1 MRNLFSSK
9 YMYLTAAMLTGA
21 AMFTSCSNEDD
32 MGNVNPTYD
41 GESVKTQFAINIPAA
56 KQADTRLGQ
65 DIVQGQDDPKFRG
78 MTNIRLV
85 PFIQTQTTGTDGKP
99 LTGADIVTYNP
110 ILLSEIESGASQV
123 GSSNDKYKVYTN
135 VDIPV
140 GTNAFLFYGEAKP
153 TEIQDKDTRLI
164 NGSLIPS
171 YEEDGWNGTALS
183 NLSFDLEQILP
194 DASITGNTAAQ
205 TEMLGI
211 LNDIIS
217 AEGWANESGNTFAT
231 LLTNFKALKAG
242 SANSIL
248 LAVQDLYNT
257 INNDNGSVT
266 GTEAVKTAINDKI
279 DDFFTPAGTAPNA
292 TLTFTSATYDDY
304 PRNLGLPDGAVQV
317 EFNKNGDSKF
327 AYVTS
332 VDYDSDVTG
341 AMNVADLTKYTY
353 PASLWYWTNTSL
365 RTSTTQQSDN
375 YGSQTDWSGVINLYD
390 ANRVVLSTT
399 QSVVMTQP
407 INYAVARFDLKV
419 RFKGEI
425 ADNGDNWP
433 SGTPVGG
440 KIVTIPADGMLLT
453 GILIGG
459 QNTVSWDFSYKGGNE
474 TTIYDNYIGDDGNGV
489 GIVSENYNTKGIHS
503 LALETEAKSGTDK
516 TVRFALE
523 FNNNSVE
530 EFVGADGIIPVG
542 GKFYLVGEL
551 STNPGTEN
559 GETASDYIFQQDH
572 TTIANVSITSLKSAY
587 NCIPDLRSPK
597 LELGLSVDLT
607 WEAGLVDNVTIN

>member
-56 KQADTRLGQ
+56 GKADTRLA
-65 DIVQGQDDPKFRG
+65 DNIVQSDGATDFRG
-78 MTNIRLV
+78 MSNIRLV
-85 PFIQTQTTGTDGKP
+85 PFIQTSTTVQDGKP
-99 LTGADIVTYNP
+99 LTGADVVTYNP
-110 ILLSEIESGASQV
+110 ILLSTIDGVTAVGAT
-123 GSSNDKYKVYTN
+123 NDNYKVYSN

-153 TEIQDKDTRLI
+153 ENTKQK

-171 YEEDGWNGTALS
+171 YEEEGWNGTALS

-194 DASITGNTAAQ
+194 DDNITGNTAAQ
-205 TEMLGI
+205 TEMLDI

-217 AEGWANESGNTFAT
+217 ADGWASESNNTFAT

-257 INNDNGSVT
+257 INNNNGSVT

-292 TLTFTSATYDDY
+292 TLTFTSATYKDY

-317 EFNKNGDSKF
+317 EFNKNSDNLF
-327 AYVTS
+327 DYVTN
-332 VDYDSDVTG
+332 VDYDSDLTG
-341 AMNVADLTKYTY
+341 ALDVADLTKYTY

-375 YGSQTDWSGVINLYD
+375 YGSQNSWSNIIDLYD
-390 ANRVVLSTT
+390 ENRAVLSTT

-425 ADNGDNWP
+425 ADNGDQWP
-433 SGTPVGG
+433 SGAPVGG

-459 QNTVSWDFSYKGGNE
+459 QNTVNWDFSYKGGNE

-489 GIVSENYNTKGIHS
+489 GIVSENYNTEGIHS

-523 FNNNSVE
+523 FNNNSAE
-530 EFVGADGIIPVG
+530 EFVGADGIIPVV

-551 STNPGTEN
+551 STNPGTES
-559 GETASDYIFQQDH
+559 GETASNYIFQQDH

-597 LELGLSVDLT
+597 LELGLSVNLE
-607 WEAGLVDNVTIN
+607 WQAGLVDNVTID

>member
-1 MRNLFSSK
+1 MKTNRNL
-9 YMYLTAAMLTGA
+9 YLFAAALVAGTMG
-21 AMFTSCSNEDD
+21 MTSCSNEEITPD
-32 MGNVNPTYD
+32 NVNPTYN

-56 KQADTRLGQ
+56 GKNTRLAQ
-65 DIVQGQDDPKFRG
+65 DIVQGQADPQFRG
-78 MTNIRLV
+78 MDNIRLV
-85 PFIQTQTTGTDGKP
+85 PFIQTQTTGSDGKP
-99 LTGADIVTYNP
+99 LTGADVVTYNP
-110 ILLSEIESGASQV
+110 ILLSKIEGVTKV
-123 GSSNDKYKVYTN
+123 GSTTDNYKVYSN

-140 GTNAFLFYGEAKP
+140 GTNAFLFYGEATP
-153 TEIQDKDTRLI
+153 EDTKKK

-171 YEEDGWNGTALS
+171 YEESGWNGTALS

-194 DASITGNTAAQ
+194 DANITGNTAAQ

-211 LNDIIS
+211 LNGIIS
-217 AEGWANESGNTFAT
+217 AEGWANESGTTLAT

-257 INNDNGSVT
+257 INNNNSSVT
-266 GTEAVKTAINDKI
+266 GTESVKTAINDKI

-317 EFNKNGDSKF
+317 EFNKNSDNQF

-341 AMNVADLTKYTY
+341 AMNVSDLTKYTY

-365 RTSTTQQSDN
+365 RTSTTQQSGN
-375 YGSQTDWSGVINLYD
+375 YPSKTNWSEVLNLYD
-390 ANRVVLSTT
+390 QNRAVLSTT

-419 RFKGEI
+419 RFRGEI
-425 ADNGDNWP
+425 KDNGDQWP
-433 SGTPVGG
+433 SGAPVGG

-459 QNTVSWDFSYKGGNE
+459 QNTVNWDFSYKGGNE

-489 GIVSENYNTKGIHS
+489 GIVSENYNTEGIHS

-523 FNNNSVE
+523 FNNNSAE
-530 EFVGADGIIPVG
+530 EFVGADGIIPVE

-551 STNPGTEN
+551 STNPGTES
-559 GETASDYIFQQDH
+559 GETASNYIFQQDH

-597 LELGLSVDLT
+597 LELGLSVNLE
-607 WEAGLVDNVTIN
+607 WQAGLVDNVTID

>member
-1 MRNLFSSK
+1 M
-9 YMYLTAAMLTGA
+9 
-21 AMFTSCSNEDD
+21 
-32 MGNVNPTYD
+32 
-41 GESVKTQFAINIPAA
+41 
-56 KQADTRLGQ
+56 
-65 DIVQGQDDPKFRG
+65 
-78 MTNIRLV
+78 
-85 PFIQTQTTGTDGKP
+85 
-99 LTGADIVTYNP
+99 
-110 ILLSEIESGASQV
+110 
-123 GSSNDKYKVYTN
+123 
-135 VDIPV
+135 
-140 GTNAFLFYGEAKP
+140 
-153 TEIQDKDTRLI
+153 
-164 NGSLIPS
+164 
-171 YEEDGWNGTALS
+171 
-183 NLSFDLEQILP
+183 EQILP
-194 DASITGNTAAQ
+194 DVNKTENTAAQ
-205 TEMLGI
+205 TEMLEI
-211 LNDIIS
+211 LNDIIG
-217 AEGWANESGNTFAT
+217 ATGWSSESNNTFAT
-231 LLTNFKALKAG
+231 LYTNFKALKAG

-266 GTEAVKTAINDKI
+266 GTEAVKTAINGKI
-279 DDFFTPAGTAPNA
+279 ITYFIPNGTAPNA
-292 TLTFTSATYDDY
+292 TLTFTSATYGDY

-317 EFNKNGDSKF
+317 EYNKNSDNKF

-332 VDYDSDVTG
+332 VDYDSDNEG

-365 RTSTTQQSDN
+365 RTSTTQQSGN
-375 YGSQTDWSGVINLYD
+375 YPSKTNWSGVIGLYD
-390 ANRVVLSTT
+390 ENRAVLSTT

-425 ADNGDNWP
+425 ADNGDQWP
-433 SGTPVGG
+433 SGAPVGG

-459 QNTVSWDFSYKGGNE
+459 QNPVNWDFSYKGGNE

-489 GIVSENYNTKGIHS
+489 GIVSETYNTKGIHS
-503 LALETEAKSGTDK
+503 LALETEAKSQDGPDK

-523 FNNNSVE
+523 FNNNSAE

-559 GETASDYIFQQDH
+559 GETASNYIFQQDH

-597 LELGLSVDLT
+597 LELGLSVNLE
-607 WEAGLVDNVTIN
+607 WQKGLVDNVTID